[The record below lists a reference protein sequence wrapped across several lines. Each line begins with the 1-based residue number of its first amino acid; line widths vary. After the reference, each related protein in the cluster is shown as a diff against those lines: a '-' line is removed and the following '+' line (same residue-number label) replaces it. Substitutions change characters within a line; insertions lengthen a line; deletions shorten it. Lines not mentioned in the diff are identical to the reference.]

1 MLNLLLAIP
10 GFRSAAMRSIDASP
24 AISYRLQPERRGD
37 RRRERVVA
45 YLWVALG
52 GAAGAAARYGVAQW
66 AGARW
71 GWSFPWGT
79 FAVNITGSLAIGLL
93 MALLIGR
100 GADPAYRFL
109 LVTGFLGG
117 YTTFSA
123 FSLETLSLVETR
135 RFAEAALYVGGS
147 VLLGLL
153 GCFGGL
159 VVGRLLIR

>member
-1 MLNLLLAIP
+1 M
-10 GFRSAAMRSIDASP
+10 
-24 AISYRLQPERRGD
+24 
-37 RRRERVVA
+37 A

-79 FAVNITGSLAIGLL
+79 LAVNISGSLAIGLL

-100 GADPAYRFL
+100 GADPAFRLL

-123 FSLETLSLVETR
+123 FSLEMLSLIETR
-135 RFAEAALYVGGS
+135 RIGDAALYVGGS
-147 VLLGLL
+147 VLLGLV
-153 GCFGGL
+153 GCFVGL
-159 VVGRLLIR
+159 AVGRLLIR